1 MMNCKINLGKKYN
14 KMQLVS
20 MANNFGFSKNR
31 FRENFDN
38 AINQVKEMARYEE
51 YELFENKINNNTGM
65 EYYLLHVNNREIAHI
80 PLDMVIN
87 G

>member
-1 MMNCKINLGKKYN
+1 MNCKNNLGKKYN

-20 MANNFGFSKNR
+20 MANNFGFK
-31 FRENFDN
+31 ENFDN